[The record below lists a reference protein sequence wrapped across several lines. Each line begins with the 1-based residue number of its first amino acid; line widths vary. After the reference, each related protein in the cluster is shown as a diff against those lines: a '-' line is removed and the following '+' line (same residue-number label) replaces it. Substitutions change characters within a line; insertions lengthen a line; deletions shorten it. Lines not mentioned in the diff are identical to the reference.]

1 MANPNLLSLSTVA
14 AATTYIGVGT
24 SEADTVLLSNAA
36 ASGKVLKVISIGI
49 ANTAPSGSVDCT
61 VKTWD
66 TASGAGSSY
75 PIITTVPVPNSSQFV
90 VCDKDTPLFLTE
102 NQSIRAITNVANDAT
117 FIVSYET
124 IS

>member
-14 AATTYIGVGT
+14 AATTYIGVGSSQT
-24 SEADTVLLSNAA
+24 DTVLVTNAA

>member
-14 AATTYIGVGT
+14 AATTYIGVGSSQT
-24 SEADTVLLSNAA
+24 DTVLVTNAA

-49 ANTAPSGSVDCT
+49 ANTNNAGSVDCS

-75 PIITTVPVPNSSQFV
+75 PIIVDVPVPNGSQFV
-90 VCDKDTPLFLTE
+90 VCDKDTPIFVTE